1 MEEELDKNLSKRIPL
16 VNNNLDL
23 VKEKKI
29 FNQEDLTYLMHKLKN
44 HYNFLQKT
52 RIDNKAIIDMNR
64 FQERKYENLIKEGLS
79 NVKECNI
86 NEDITLFTDSST
98 ENLQLRVENL
108 QSARRDIS
116 MKLEDEM
123 DYSLTLRNKLKIE
136 RENILY
142 YNDVEIEVRDKL
154 KSISKSFSSLNI
166 NQNQH
171 NKRTRNLSK
180 ITDMISDKIR
190 TMNTLIYDQTSK
202 SSDISNN
209 LNLQRTGLIHE
220 KEILTK
226 NSQKMEK
233 VTIGKKNKYIE
244 LMRSIDLIKNNK
256 VEKENT
262 VIKTIL
268 GLDLLKTY
276 LQR

>member
-1 MEEELDKNLSKRIPL
+1 
-16 VNNNLDL
+16 
-23 VKEKKI
+23 
-29 FNQEDLTYLMHKLKN
+29 
-44 HYNFLQKT
+44 
-52 RIDNKAIIDMNR
+52 
-64 FQERKYENLIKEGLS
+64 
-79 NVKECNI
+79 
-86 NEDITLFTDSST
+86 
-98 ENLQLRVENL
+98 
-108 QSARRDIS
+108 
-116 MKLEDEM
+116 
-123 DYSLTLRNKLKIE
+123 
-136 RENILY
+136 
-142 YNDVEIEVRDKL
+142 
-154 KSISKSFSSLNI
+154 
-166 NQNQH
+166 
-171 NKRTRNLSK
+171 
-180 ITDMISDKIR
+180 MISDKIR